1 MSASGIQNLG
11 LWNPEYPRLCWAL
24 LNPLNYVGGFVSE
37 ILPKRNKKESQ
48 FQKDHT
54 LEISLFRSSLQARK
68 KFQQLTVFLQLKAG
82 QSVAL
87 FISLSIFL
95 SKNNNSHACLR
106 PVADETK
113 LPVAREKNF
122 CCQMAQK
129 LAVSCQKLQSISNLS
144 ISAGLHGIYPASRVA
159 SIFPR

>member
-37 ILPKRNKKESQ
+37 ILAKRNKKESQ

-87 FISLSIFL
+87 FISLSLFL
-95 SKNNNSHACLR
+95 SKNNNFHVHITFLQRSQWCLSSDVPWVPEAFR
-106 PVADETK
+106 
-113 LPVAREKNF
+113 ARF
-122 CCQMAQK
+122 
-129 LAVSCQKLQSISNLS
+129 AVSVQS
-144 ISAGLHGIYPASRVA
+144 
-159 SIFPR
+159 